1 MKLEMLYSAT
11 ALLFQEDAAQAEGT
25 PDPGPS
31 VTEDPAGLVESA
43 IASAKEFALAYW
55 PNVLGALLILIL
67 GFMAAKI
74 VRGTVGK
81 VMRRAKVDET
91 LISFM
96 TNLVYMGA
104 LAFVFIMAL
113 GELGVDTTSFAAI
126 IAAAGLAIGFALQGS
141 LGNFAA
147 GAMIIMLRP
156 FKVGDYVEAGGTA
169 GVVEDISVFATTL
182 KTPDNKVVI
191 IPNGSVT
198 GGNIVNYS
206 TKPTRR
212 VDMTM
217 GIGYDD
223 DIKKAKELFEKICKD
238 HPKVLADPAPQVAVS
253 ELADSSVNFVVRPW
267 CNSADYWTV
276 MFEVT
281 EQMKLECDKAGI
293 SIPFPQRDLHIIKGD
308 DAA

>member
-1 MKLEMLYSAT
+1 MTFHPLFS
-11 ALLFQEDAAQAEGT
+11 ALLSPLQNGDGGAGETVDETLTWIQEALD
-25 PDPGPS
+25 
-31 VTEDPAGLVESA
+31 
-43 IASAKEFALAYW
+43 SAKQ
-55 PNVLGALLILIL
+55 LLLDHWVNIAIGIAILFFGWIISK
-67 GFMAAKI
+67 MI
-74 VRGTVGK
+74 RGTVGK

-91 LISFM
+91 LISFT
-96 TNLVYMGA
+96 TNLVYMA
-104 LAFVFIMAL
+104 SLAFVFIMAL
-113 GELGVDTTSFAAI
+113 GKFGVDTTSFAAV

-156 FKVGDYVEAGGTA
+156 FKVGDYVECAGTA
-169 GVVEDISVFATTL
+169 GVVEEISVFATTL

-191 IPNGSVT
+191 VPNGAVT

-217 GIGYDD
+217 GIGYGD
-223 DIKKAKELFEKICKD
+223 DIKKAKELFEKIVKE

-267 CNSADYWTV
+267 CNSADYWAV
-276 MFEVT
+276 KFELT
-281 EQMKLECDKAGI
+281 QQMKLACDENGI
-293 SIPFPQRDLHIIKGD
+293 SIPFPQRDIHIIKGGD